1 LLNRVN
7 PAVSLPEVM
16 AVVVRFDWFLELID
30 KGVSGQALWDYFFED
45 ALPHSEREARA
56 RVRAA
61 LLLSEESADF
71 EGEEVR
77 DEDATDDAPIEYK
90 SMDPAR
96 SWVSHRCI
104 RDCPK
109 RSAADCPSCTTVEAR
124 GREKDGGYAKERTSL
139 PSFTTQFTG
148 NDHHSLC

>member
-1 LLNRVN
+1 
-7 PAVSLPEVM
+7 M

-71 EGEEVR
+71 EEGEVR
-77 DEDATDDAPIEYK
+77 DEEGDIEYK
-90 SMDPAR
+90 SMDGAPDR
-96 SWVSHRCI
+96 YSFIPPPSNQPPQPSISRNSHAHRL
-104 RDCPK
+104 RT
-109 RSAADCPSCTTVEAR
+109 AAGGRR
-124 GREKDGGYAKERTSL
+124 GGI
-139 PSFTTQFTG
+139 
-148 NDHHSLC
+148 